1 MAEQNQ
7 QDKNPM
13 EPLQKGAEAVGKIQ
27 GAIKTG
33 KAIAGIA
40 KGAATGGPYGAVL
53 MGLWSNRKHVLIV
66 VVSLLVL
73 LLLPILFILML
84 PTIIFGGLNA
94 TPETPVLNDDTAIVE
109 NVNNLSF
116 TISGIL
122 GEGLDDVITRIERD
136 FSASGADQ
144 MEIINPYTAAPIYN
158 INLFLSQYCAAKNE
172 DYQSINAADLERIL
186 RDGKSH
192 LYSFTSREET
202 RTSTSTDP
210 ETGEETTTSEV
221 WIIYTIIY
229 NGEAYFEDTIFKL
242 SEEQKTLAN
251 DYAYNLSLYLGDG
264 LFQGLIDGEFT
275 PGPSYEGVI
284 FTDGSTPVVYF
295 SQLDER
301 FADEAYGTDKI
312 GTHGCG
318 PTAMSIVVSTMTD
331 QTMDPIQMSEWAY
344 KKGYWC
350 KNSGSYHSLIPGAAE
365 AWDLPV
371 EGCTAS
377 EPQRIVD
384 ALSSGKLVVAIM
396 TKGHFTSSGHF
407 IVLRGVT
414 ADGKI
419 MVADPASYKRSQQ
432 TWDLSIILNEAS
444 KRAGAGGPFWIIG

>member
-1 MAEQNQ
+1 MADQNQ
-7 QDKNPM
+7 PDKNPM

-27 GAIKTG
+27 GAVKTG

-40 KGAATGGPYGAVL
+40 RGAATGGPYGAVL

-73 LLLPILFILML
+73 LLLPILFVLML
-84 PTIIFGGLNA
+84 PTIIFGGLND
-94 TPETPVLNDDTAIVE
+94 TPETPVLNDDAAIVE

-122 GEGLDDVITRIERD
+122 GEGLDDAIARIDRD
-136 FSASGADQ
+136 FSDSGADQ

-158 INLFLSQYCAAKNE
+158 INLFLSQYCAAKDK
-172 DYQSINAADLERIL
+172 DYQSIDDADLERIL

-210 ETGEETTTSEV
+210 ETGEEITTSEV

-229 NGEAYFEDTIFKL
+229 NGEAYFEDTIFLL
-242 SEEQKTLAN
+242 SEEQKALAN

-264 LFQGLIDGEFT
+264 LFQGLIDGDFT
-275 PGPSYEGVI
+275 IGPSYEGVI

-295 SQLDER
+295 NQLDER

-318 PTAMSIVVSTMTD
+318 PTAMSIVVSTLSD

-344 KKGYWC
+344 KEGYWC
-350 KNSGSYHSLIPGAAE
+350 KNSGSYHSLIPEAAE

-371 EGCTAS
+371 EGCTTG

-414 ADGKI
+414 EDGKI

>member
-13 EPLQKGAEAVGKIQ
+13 EPLQKGAEAAGKIQ

-122 GEGLDDVITRIERD
+122 GEGLDDVIARIDRD

-172 DYQSINAADLERIL
+172 DYQSIDAADLERIL

-229 NGEAYFEDTIFKL
+229 NGEAYFEDTIFQL
-242 SEEQKTLAN
+242 SEEQKVLAN

-275 PGPSYEGVI
+275 PGPSYDGII
-284 FTDGSTPVVYF
+284 FNDGSTPVVYF
-295 SQLDER
+295 NQLDER
-301 FADEAYGTDKI
+301 FADKAYGTDKI

-344 KKGYWC
+344 QKGYWC

-414 ADGKI
+414 TDGKI
-419 MVADPASYKRSQQ
+419 TVADPASYKRSQQ